1 MCCNQVGIA
10 VVMVMRKTDK
20 KLEAQLIEA
29 LTQVCEQAKTQ
40 YPGFSWLTH
49 KVNFQR
55 FPDSLSLVC
64 VFDTNQELRA
74 FNADAHATAGLQA
87 LVKQQLASIGIK
99 PNKAV
104 PLAFDTEENCQHQDN
119 GNWSRRLERR

>member
-1 MCCNQVGIA
+1 METP
-10 VVMVMRKTDK
+10 MRKTDK
-20 KLEAQLIEA
+20 KLEVQLIEA
-29 LTQVCEQAKTQ
+29 LTQVCKQAKTQ

-64 VFDTNQELRA
+64 VFDTNRELHA
-74 FNADAHATAGLQA
+74 FNADSHARGLQA

-104 PLAFDTEENCQHQDN
+104 PMVFDTEENCQHQDN
-119 GNWSRRLERR
+119 GSWSRRLDQ